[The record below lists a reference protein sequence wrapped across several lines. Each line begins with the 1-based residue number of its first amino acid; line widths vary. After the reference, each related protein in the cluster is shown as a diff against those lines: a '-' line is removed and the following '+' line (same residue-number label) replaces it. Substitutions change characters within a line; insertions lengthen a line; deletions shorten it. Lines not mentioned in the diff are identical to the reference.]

1 MSTVETK
8 AEYPVAKYLEGSYA
22 PVPEERVV
30 QIEEMTIVGELPD
43 DLTGIYVRNGP
54 NQRYDPVSNYHR
66 YDGDGMLH
74 ALEFN

>member
-8 AEYPVAKYLEGSYA
+8 SEYPARKYLEGSYA
-22 PVPEERVV
+22 PVPHERVV
-30 QIEEMTIVGELPD
+30 QMEKMTVVGELPK

-54 NQRYDPVSNYHR
+54 NQRYTPVSNYHR

-74 ALEFN
+74 A